1 MSLNSIIQNET
12 ESKQLTKTES
22 RNLTLLVFAFAC
34 LMSAT
39 TLIVGTSQVVV
50 ISIGNEID
58 KDYTDLAPISLAA
71 FILGTAIISLI
82 TTSHIFKHG
91 RQVGFLV
98 GNVFGIL
105 GAMLGALSIWTQ
117 SISLLII
124 SYIPLG
130 AANGIGNYVRF
141 AAVEVVPPVA
151 HFQALAV
158 TLVLSG
164 GVISAFVGPETAQR
178 TKYLFGEEYV
188 YLGAFLMIGIFNLIM
203 AFLVSLT
210 EFPQQDV
217 KQIAV
222 EEEDC
227 NETKTTMSAKT
238 SGPNMSQN
246 EQDQRKSQIFRSLFL
261 SRQFWVPCLLS
272 TLCWGC
278 MFMPMSIVR
287 VAMGDLGYSPRQSLN
302 VIEMH
307 FLGMFSP
314 GFLSGNMIKTKG
326 TMFTNIFAVVLFLC
340 GILSNITMTH
350 SLEEGGTIFPWALGL
365 FLLGAGWHFGFSAS
379 TMLLTE
385 VYVNH
390 PEMKSKIQSTND
402 FFMFGLSG
410 IMVISTGYIYDP
422 KGGRTECDHLCGWK
436 VVNHVT
442 CLYTVMLICIL
453 LFEGWCQWKDGARD
467 GALKVKNNA
476 SEDILDRTE
485 IGEYGSLLSAT
496 RDIEKE
502 Q

>member
-164 GVISAFVGPETAQR
+164 
-178 TKYLFGEEYV
+178 
-188 YLGAFLMIGIFNLIM
+188 
-203 AFLVSLT
+203 
-210 EFPQQDV
+210 
-217 KQIAV
+217 
-222 EEEDC
+222 
-227 NETKTTMSAKT
+227 
-238 SGPNMSQN
+238 
-246 EQDQRKSQIFRSLFL
+246 
-261 SRQFWVPCLLS
+261 
-272 TLCWGC
+272 
-278 MFMPMSIVR
+278 
-287 VAMGDLGYSPRQSLN
+287 
-302 VIEMH
+302 
-307 FLGMFSP
+307 
-314 GFLSGNMIKTKG
+314 
-326 TMFTNIFAVVLFLC
+326 
-340 GILSNITMTH
+340 
-350 SLEEGGTIFPWALGL
+350 
-365 FLLGAGWHFGFSAS
+365 
-379 TMLLTE
+379 
-385 VYVNH
+385 
-390 PEMKSKIQSTND
+390 
-402 FFMFGLSG
+402 
-410 IMVISTGYIYDP
+410 
-422 KGGRTECDHLCGWK
+422 
-436 VVNHVT
+436 
-442 CLYTVMLICIL
+442 
-453 LFEGWCQWKDGARD
+453 
-467 GALKVKNNA
+467 
-476 SEDILDRTE
+476 
-485 IGEYGSLLSAT
+485 
-496 RDIEKE
+496 
-502 Q
+502 